1 MIPEID
7 MVLEENDDAL
17 EMELEEGGSLTLPY
31 YEGSYDITPK
41 VIPQKMGTKNRAM
54 REDVLIRQI
63 PCEAV
68 SNGSGTTITIGGY

>member
-1 MIPEID
+1 
-7 MVLEENDDAL
+7 MVLEENEDVL
-17 EMELEEGGSLTLPY
+17 EMELEEGGSLNLPY